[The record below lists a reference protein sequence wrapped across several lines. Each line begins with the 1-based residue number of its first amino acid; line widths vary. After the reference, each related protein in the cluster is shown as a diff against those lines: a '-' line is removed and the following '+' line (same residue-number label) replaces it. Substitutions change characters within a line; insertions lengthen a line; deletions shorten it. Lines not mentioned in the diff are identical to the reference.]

1 MKTNKKFEGITTFG
15 IDCDEVLRS
24 LLDGMVTLYNEN
36 FNESLSRDD
45 VKDFNVEVSFPKIK
59 EETGSTASE
68 WFFQQHGTELFVNSP
83 ALPGI
88 KASID
93 ALRDVGHVIIVTYQ
107 KSHQNRLDTLNWLAN
122 NGIEADGICFLK
134 NKTLLH
140 LDYLI
145 DDNHWNFIGS
155 NVKHGILITAPYN
168 VDIDTADLIKET
180 NCQTL
185 TRFES
190 LEDFATWYVNNAQ
203 EF

>member
-36 FNESLSRDD
+36 FNENLNRDD

-93 ALRDVGHVIIVTYQ
+93 ELRDVGHVIIVTYQ

-168 VDIDTADLIKET
+168 VDIDTNDLIKET

-185 TRFES
+185 TRFDS
-190 LEDFATWYVNNAQ
+190 LEDFATWYVNNVQ

>member
-180 NCQTL
+180 NCQTR

-190 LEDFATWYVNNAQ
+190 LEDFATWYVNNVQ

>member
-68 WFFQQHGTELFVNSP
+68 WFFQQHGTELFANSP

-190 LEDFATWYVNNAQ
+190 LEDFATWYVNNVQ

>member
-1 MKTNKKFEGITTFG
+1 MKVNKKFEGITTFG
-15 IDCDEVLRS
+15 IDYDEVLRS

-36 FNESLSRDD
+36 FNENLNRDD

-190 LEDFATWYVNNAQ
+190 LEDFATWYVNNVQ

>member
-1 MKTNKKFEGITTFG
+1 MKRTTCKIFSDASYDHLTG
-15 IDCDEVLRS
+15 KCGYGVAIVMKDLCIFKYGSIRGAKSSCEAEVLAAKKG
-24 LLDGMVTLYNEN
+24 LDYLKT
-36 FNESLSRDD
+36 
-45 VKDFNVEVSFPKIK
+45 K
-59 EETGSTASE
+59 E
-68 WFFQQHGTELFVNSP
+68 W
-83 ALPGI
+83 
-88 KASID
+88 
-93 ALRDVGHVIIVTYQ
+93 
-107 KSHQNRLDTLNWLAN
+107 
-122 NGIEADGICFLK
+122 ICFLK

-190 LEDFATWYVNNAQ
+190 LEDFAMWYINNQ
-203 EF
+203 DE

>member
-36 FNESLSRDD
+36 FNENLSRDD

-93 ALRDVGHVIIVTYQ
+93 ELRDVGHVIIVTYQ

-168 VDIDTADLIKET
+168 VDIDTNDLIKET

-190 LEDFATWYVNNAQ
+190 LEDFATWYVNNVR

>member
-36 FNESLSRDD
+36 FNENLDRED
-45 VKDFNVEVSFPKIK
+45 VKDFNVEISFPKIK
-59 EETGSTASE
+59 EETGETASH
-68 WFFQQHGTELFVNSP
+68 WFFQKHGEELFKKSP

-88 KASID
+88 KGSIE
-93 ALRDVGHVIIVTYQ
+93 ALKEVGHVIIVTYQ
-107 KSHQNRLDTLNWLAN
+107 KSLENKIDTLNWLAE
-122 NGIEADGICFLK
+122 NGIEPDGICFLK

-140 LDYLI
+140 TDYLI

-155 NVKHGILITAPYN
+155 NAKHGILITAPYN
-168 VDIDTADLIKET
+168 KDINTADLIKET

-185 TRFES
+185 TRFDS
-190 LEDFATWYVNNAQ
+190 LEEFATWYISN
-203 EF
+203 EEEY